1 MTNVWLHLIP
11 SAPPEESVLEHH
23 FWVPMTM
30 FLIFQGC
37 SLPMITAC
45 MNLAQL
51 QVRCT
56 KVCFLGRNVFSL
68 LKHSSH
74 LKKILFTR
82 KSIITCGYSLCIT
95 RGDSL
100 ETLFLGPNENVSDLS
115 GILNKRYALLRY
127 GTKDWPHEP
136 NKVTCVHICLDS
148 GWSLGRN
155 KKKEIDKVK
164 ESRRK
169 EFGQFIKV

>member
-1 MTNVWLHLIP
+1 MLPTNDYYMHQPCTTSLSYMHQSVFLRKKCSLYLSIVVILIKFMTNVWLHLTP

-30 FLIFQGC
+30 LLIFQGC

-51 QVRCT
+51 QVRST

-74 LKKILFTR
+74 LKKIHDQCMT
-82 KSIITCGYSLCIT
+82 GH
-95 RGDSL
+95 
-100 ETLFLGPNENVSDLS
+100 TLHPL
-115 GILNKRYALLRY
+115 
-127 GTKDWPHEP
+127 HQQ
-136 NKVTCVHICLDS
+136 
-148 GWSLGRN
+148 
-155 KKKEIDKVK
+155 
-164 ESRRK
+164 RRLP
-169 EFGQFIKV
+169 

>member
-1 MTNVWLHLIP
+1 MSSLLERCSHLKNIHDQCVLHLAP
-11 SAPPEESVLEHH
+11 SAPPEESVLERR

-37 SLPMITAC
+37 PLRMITAC

-74 LKKILFTR
+74 LKKLHDHCVATPY
-82 KSIITCGYSLCIT
+82 TLLWYTLCTT
-95 RGDSL
+95 RGDCL
-100 ETLFLGPNENVSDLS
+100 ETLFLGTNRNVSDIS
-115 GILNKRYALLRY
+115 GMLNKIYVWLRY
-127 GTKDWPHEP
+127 GAKDWRHET
-136 NKVTCVHICLDS
+136 NKVTSVHICLND
-148 GWSLGRN
+148 GWTHSPTAH
-155 KKKEIDKVK
+155 E
-164 ESRRK
+164 
-169 EFGQFIKV
+169 